1 MFLIWVGINKNFQYL
16 CTMSVPTN
24 TKTLIKPTKWEHVYE
39 DDETISIWRYNSKIT
54 IAGPVEVEIKY
65 KRGYV
70 HPLDRKKKTLGE
82 LAKQARKESK
92 LEKSKS

>member
-1 MFLIWVGINKNFQYL
+1 MAVLVNSKE
-16 CTMSVPTN
+16 V
-24 TKTLIKPTKWEHVYE
+24 IKPTKWEVVYE
-39 DDETISIWRYNSKIT
+39 DEDCISIWRYNSKIT